1 MTLLLSL
8 LGAGLIL
15 VALRDIFDTLF
26 HPSGKGM
33 LSRALPRL
41 LWRGVR
47 KIGVRYP
54 LAQELCG
61 PATLLCVIASWTTLL
76 AVGWAFVFWP
86 HLTEGFLLASGPNS
100 SAGGGFVDA
109 LYLSLVTLTTLG
121 YGDITP
127 TVGWLKVLVPLE
139 AMVGF
144 GLLSA
149 SLSWVVSLYPVFS
162 RHRSLAHEVSLIGE
176 AECETGISMGQMD
189 ALAAEE
195 MLGSITTQL
204 IAVQTDLVHFP
215 ISYYFRSSNERF
227 ELSAAMPCLLRL
239 AREGNGEDCAPG
251 VRLRAS
257 MLGSAIEDFSATIG
271 ERFLDMPSASSD
283 EVLAAYAHDNLH
295 APSEPGNSHALG
307 LGSSNPRNK

>member
-1 MTLLLSL
+1 VTPLLSL
-8 LGAGLIL
+8 VGAALIL

-47 KIGVRYP
+47 RIGVRYP

-61 PATLLCVIASWTTLL
+61 PATLLCVIASWATLL
-76 AVGWAFVFWP
+76 AAGWAFVFWP
-86 HLTEGFLLASGPNS
+86 HLTEGFLVSSGPTS
-100 SAGGGFVDA
+100 STYGAFVDA

-121 YGDITP
+121 YGDVTP

-139 AMVGF
+139 ALVGF
-144 GLLSA
+144 GLLTA

-162 RHRSLAHEVSLIGE
+162 RHRSLAHEVSLASE
-176 AECETGISMGQMD
+176 AESETGIGVRQMD
-189 ALAAEE
+189 ALAAEQ
-195 MLGSITTQL
+195 MLGSMTTQL

-227 ELSAAMPCLLRL
+227 ELSAAMSCLLHL
-239 AREGNGEDCAPG
+239 AQEGDSPDCAPG
-251 VRLRAS
+251 VRMRARMLR
-257 MLGSAIEDFSATIG
+257 GAIEDFSETVGA
-271 ERFLDMPSASSD
+271 RFLDLTSTSSE
-283 EVLAAYAHDNLH
+283 EVLEAYARDNLH
-295 APSEPGNSHALG
+295 TSPELEDLDDHELR
-307 LGSSNPRNK
+307 SSRS